1 MIVLKKIRIKELST
15 GLFDLE
21 NVEIEI
27 GEIEEEWEP
36 QGPTPKPGIADLR
49 SWDFKL
55 LSRYAPLYSPIC
67 DMCCLC
73 TYGKCDLSDNKRGA
87 CGIDLKTQQAR
98 MLTLQCCIGAAAH
111 AAHARHMVEHLIKH
125 LGRDYPID
133 LGLNIQIEAPITRV
147 VVGIKPKTLAD
158 LEKALDYVE
167 EQITHVLS
175 STHTG
180 QEGSAI
186 DYESKAL
193 HVSMVD
199 NLAKEIADVAQI
211 VGYNFPKGDAD
222 APLVDIGIGAI
233 DKEKPVILCIG
244 HNVAPG
250 AVVIDYLEKENL
262 LDKIEVCGICCTA
275 IDITRRSDSAKIVGS
290 LARQLEFVRLGI
302 ADVIML
308 DEQCVRTDVYYE
320 AKKVKT
326 PVIATC
332 DKICLGLKDRTKD
345 SVNSIVVDLVSGKED
360 GVLILDPEKAGEVA
374 VKVAQ
379 MIAPLRKDIKAL
391 PSKEEVIQLAKECI
405 SCYHCQRACERE
417 LPIPQAMRE
426 AAKGNLSLLAEL
438 RELCIFCA
446 RCESA
451 CKKGLPI
458 TKMFTKASIPKIKEE
473 KYKVRVGR
481 GPVQDVEIRNVGGP
495 IVLGE
500 IPGVILFAGC
510 ANYPNGYRE
519 VAEMAHEFLK
529 RRYIVTA
536 TGCSAM
542 DIAMYKTENG
552 KSLYEEFPG
561 DFDAGCLVNIGS
573 CVANAHV
580 VGAAIKIPAI
590 FGRRN
595 LRGNFEEIA
604 DYIYN
609 RVGAVAIVWGTMSQ
623 KAISISTGAN
633 RWGVP
638 VIFGPQGLKYK
649 RSLLGRKELWKVYDA
664 RSKEE
669 VLTDPAPLH
678 LAYSAETKE
687 EAMVMATKL
696 CIRPNDTT
704 KGRQIKLTHYIDL
717 HERFF
722 GSLPDDLHLYIR
734 CEADIPLTKKETIM
748 KILKEKGWKPRKIP
762 DPTLLEVKK

>member
-1 MIVLKKIRIKELST
+1 VIALKKIRIKEFSS
-15 GLFDLE
+15 GLLNLE
-21 NVEIEI
+21 NVMIEI

-36 QGPTPKPGIADLR
+36 QGPTPKPGVTDLR
-49 SWDFKL
+49 EWDFKL
-55 LSRYAPLYSPIC
+55 LSRYSPLYTPVC

-73 TYGKCDLSDNKRGA
+73 TYGKCDLSDNKKGS
-87 CGIDLKTQQAR
+87 CGIDLETQQAR
-98 MLTLQCCIGAAAH
+98 MLALQCCIGAAAH
-111 AAHARHMVEHLIKH
+111 AAHARHMLEHLIKH
-125 LGRDYPID
+125 LGRDYEIG

-147 VVGIKPKTLAD
+147 VVGMKPRTLGD
-158 LEKALDYVE
+158 LERALGYVE

-193 HVSMVD
+193 HVSMID
-199 NLAKEIADVAQI
+199 NLAKEIADLAQI

-222 APLVDIGIGAI
+222 APLVEIGIGAI
-233 DKEKPVILCIG
+233 DKEKPVVLCIG

-250 AVVIDYLEKENL
+250 SAVIDYLERNNL
-262 LDKIEVCGICCTA
+262 TDKVEVCGICCTA
-275 IDITRRSDSAKIVGS
+275 HDLTRKSDSAKIVGS

-308 DEQCVRTDVYYE
+308 DEQCVRTDVYHE

-332 DKICLGLKDRTKD
+332 DKICLGLKNRTKD
-345 SVNSIVVDLVSGKED
+345 RVESIVMDLVTGRED

-379 MIAPLRKDIKAL
+379 MIAPLRKDTKAM
-391 PSKEEVIQLAKECI
+391 PSKEELIKLAEKCI

-417 LPIPQAMRE
+417 LPIPKAMKE
-426 AAKGNLSLLAEL
+426 ASRGNFSLLAEI

-458 TKMFTKASIPKIKEE
+458 TTMLTKASLAKIKEE
-473 KYKVRVGR
+473 KYKVRAGR
-481 GPVQDVEIRNVGGP
+481 GPVQDVEIRNVGPP

-500 IPGVILFAGC
+500 IPGVILLAGC

-519 VAEMAHEFLK
+519 VAEIAHEFLK

-580 VGAAIKIPAI
+580 IGAAIKIPKI

-638 VIFGPQGLKYK
+638 VIFGPQGLKY
-649 RSLLGRKELWKVYDA
+649 RRALLGKKELWEVNDA
-664 RSKEE
+664 RSGEK
-669 VLTDPAPLH
+669 VKSDPAPLH

-687 EAMVMATKL
+687 EAMVMAAKL

-704 KGRQIKLTHYIDL
+704 KGRQIKLAHYVDL

-722 GSLPDDLHLYIR
+722 GSLPDDLHLYVR
-734 CEADIPLTKKETIM
+734 SEADIPLTKKEVIM
-748 KILKEKGWKPRKIP
+748 KILKERGWKPRRIP
-762 DPTLLEVKK
+762 DPTLREVR